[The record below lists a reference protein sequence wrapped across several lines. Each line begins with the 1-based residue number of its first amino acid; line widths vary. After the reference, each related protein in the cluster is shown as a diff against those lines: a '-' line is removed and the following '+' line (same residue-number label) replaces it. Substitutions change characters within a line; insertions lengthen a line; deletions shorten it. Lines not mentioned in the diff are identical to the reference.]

1 LGALTISLWIKSD
14 AIDSDRGFIIGRDPE
29 GNDQRGIR
37 YDAAGAGCG
46 GDDVIKYG
54 VASSGGAEESES
66 SEMIQTTDWQHVMVT
81 WESGVGSTLYINGE
95 FDNPS
100 CDADPKGGLTS
111 GYTKLLVGKGAK
123 DAAADVS
130 WDGKIDDVWILDR
143 VATEGERR
151 YLAGLGNLTL
161 PDSYFPMIAEYLIE
175 TDASDTSGNNN
186 HGVAIYGD
194 TAIIADPE
202 RGAVAAFDGDGDAVD
217 VGNSELFNFIDD
229 CTISVWVNLNSW
241 GGNWGNCIIGKRG
254 EGGVGWQL
262 RRFGGDPRFSWTT
275 RGMGNDDY
283 PRSNLVPNF
292 GQWYHL
298 GAVRQGTQ
306 KRLYIDGILDSTQ
319 GINANRI
326 TPCPHNVY
334 VGGRANGDNTGP
346 EAFFDGKVDE
356 LRVYNEA
363 LNIGQIRT
371 LAGYVPT
378 NPITDTWSG
387 RGGTSPKLDYM
398 VAHGGTQSMRVEYT
412 GDGAVTRLE
421 PFGDGAD
428 PQVPSGDWTL
438 AGAKALV
445 MYFKG
450 DPDNAPGQMF
460 AQLQTTV
467 SSQNTQRVVYNGDP
481 EDLQSEEWIEWNL
494 ELHDLFTG
502 KPQDPP
508 LPDEGIPGTK
518 IKSVGVGI
526 IGGGSGTLYFDD
538 LRVYPTRC
546 VPIYGPEADLND
558 DCVVDEGDLKI
569 LVGDW
574 LLGDKTESDLLLK
587 LDFEDDLSDSS
598 GNVGDGTAYGAVGF
612 EDDAVRGKVLDLP
625 GGDDQYVSIPPV
637 GNSGNHPV
645 SIACWAK
652 ADHTSIPDWTLV
664 FGFTGNAGGGGGSG
678 SHFNIGSLGGP
689 GGVGAHVW
697 GWENTIFTDDEAL
710 EWRHY
715 AMTYDGALCTYYGDG
730 VVKGTQNF
738 PLQNGWDLSP
748 RADRIHVG
756 SRITQ
761 TSSFPGNV
769 DDARVYDREL
779 STDEVN
785 LVMSGG
791 EVPIIYTP
799 LVSVANLYDDEP
811 VNSKKINFMDY
822 AVLMQSWLEEKLW
835 P

>member
-1 LGALTISLWIKSD
+1 
-14 AIDSDRGFIIGRDPE
+14 
-29 GNDQRGIR
+29 
-37 YDAAGAGCG
+37 
-46 GDDVIKYG
+46 
-54 VASSGGAEESES
+54 
-66 SEMIQTTDWQHVMVT
+66 
-81 WESGVGSTLYINGE
+81 LYINGVY
-95 FDNPS
+95 DQPNCPS
-100 CDADPKGGLTS
+100 TVRGGLTS
-111 GYTKLLVGKGAK
+111 GYTKLLVGKGGK
-123 DAAADVS
+123 DGAADAG

-151 YLAGLGNLTL
+151 YFAGLGNLTL
-161 PDSYFPMIAEYLIE
+161 PPSFFPMIAEYLIE

-186 HGVAIYGD
+186 HGIALHGD
-194 TAIIADPE
+194 ATIVADPE
-202 RGAVAAFDGDGDAVD
+202 RGAVGAFDGDGDAVD
-217 VGNSELFNFIDD
+217 VGNSELFNFMDD

-241 GGNWGNCIIGKRG
+241 GGGWGNCIVGKRG

-262 RRFGGDPRFSWTT
+262 RRFSSEPRFSWTT
-275 RGMGNDDY
+275 RGMGEDDY
-283 PRSNLVPNF
+283 PASNQAIAM

-306 KRLYIDGILDSTQ
+306 KRLYIDGVLDSTAN
-319 GINANRI
+319 INNNRI
-326 TPCPHNVY
+326 NPCPQKVY
-334 VGGRANGDNTGP
+334 VGARSADNDSP

-356 LRVYNEA
+356 LRIYNEA